1 MPAAAVLAPTASA
14 GARRTRCAAPHTLTP
29 SHPLSPSPL
38 PSPSQVLETK
48 TSIRYPLKA
57 LRVKMIAKL
66 PPERQAWL
74 QKELRA
80 WPQLLDHNMDLLDF
94 LADPEVGSNEH
105 EVRLN
110 GKWEPYPNLNVA
122 YDFSIDRMATGRWRW
137 FHGQRREG
145 QDYHS
150 VKFDER

>member
-1 MPAAAVLAPTASA
+1 MQGRVCGAKSQKIEFSDNTNTHAGQTAW
-14 GARRTRCAAPHTLTP
+14 GRGVP
-29 SHPLSPSPL
+29 
-38 PSPSQVLETK
+38 
-48 TSIRYPLKA
+48 
-57 LRVKMIAKL
+57 
-66 PPERQAWL
+66 
-74 QKELRA
+74 
-80 WPQLLDHNMDLLDF
+80 LDHNPDLLDK
-94 LADPEVGSNEH
+94 LADPEVGDNEH

-122 YDFSIDRMATGRWRW
+122 YDFNIDRMATGRWRW